1 MRDQMLTMKMG
12 DGIRKITGIEA
23 EIEEIIIDETA
34 TEIETEIGIGI
45 GIGIET
51 ETETETEIEIE
62 TEIGIGIEEV

>member
-34 TEIETEIGIGI
+34 TEIETGI

-51 ETETETEIEIE
+51 ETEIEIETE